1 MSRLIRLCALRFLAA
16 GALLAGVALVSCAS
30 DVGTALAKE
39 PRGGGGGGAGGGG
52 AAASGGGASGAAA
65 GGTGAGSAAGWPA
78 ASTSAG
84 SSDPSGAG
92 GGGGG
97 TSEGSNARRETEEP
111 RTDAIAQAAKD
122 AARYAAD
129 ASHEASQA
137 ADTAVRTV
145 RSAVSEALV
154 AVRRET
160 RRALAVAD
168 RIKESIDE
176 GRDDDRR
183 AAEVSPGGARRPGS
197 SRSAS
202 RRAQADASFAR
213 GSALLEGR
221 KYLQARDQLA
231 EAIALDPEHDRARAL
246 LGWSEYFLMDFSGAI
261 ITFKAALRRQPA
273 WEGLYNGLGWS
284 RLRLRRYQL
293 AEDAFRSAL
302 ERNPEYV
309 DASNGLGS
317 VLFERGRYD
326 DALPPLERALDG
338 YRGLSGAEPP
348 EVTILRAKIAW
359 SLYYGERYRE
369 ALAMFIRASLAAPRS
384 QPLHVGMG
392 WCYLKLGQQ
401 SDARAAF
408 QQAEKLGPNDEVVR
422 EGLRRASL

>member
-1 MSRLIRLCALRFLAA
+1 MSRLIRLCASRFLAA
-16 GALLAGVALVSCAS
+16 GALLGGVALVCCAS
-30 DVGTALAKE
+30 DVATALAKG
-39 PRGGGGGGAGGGG
+39 PGGRGGGDAGGGG
-52 AAASGGGASGAAA
+52 AAAGGGGASGAAA
-65 GGTGAGSAAGWPA
+65 DGTGAGSAAGSSA

-84 SSDPSGAG
+84 SSGPSGT
-92 GGGGG
+92 GGG
-97 TSEGSNARRETEEP
+97 TSEGPNARGEAEEP
-111 RTDAIAQAAKD
+111 QTDAIAQAAKD
-122 AARYAAD
+122 AARYAAN

-293 AEDAFRSAL
+293 AADAFRSAL

-338 YRGLSGAEPP
+338 YRGLSGPEPP